1 MLESNKQRLRL
12 RVTGVVQGVGFRP
25 FVYNLAQR
33 HQLMGFVGNDS
44 AGVFIEVEGDATR
57 LQVFRVDLERFAPPL
72 AHIEKIISTTMAPQG
87 AETFTIVES
96 KTNLEGIT
104 LISPDL
110 CICDDCLQEL
120 LDPYNR
126 RYRYPFINCTNC
138 GPRFTITRQI
148 PYDRPNT
155 TMADFPLCD
164 ACTAEYHDPSNRRFH
179 AQPNACADCGP
190 QVRFIAGEV
199 GMSGENTFLA
209 AQSALCDGKI
219 LAVKGLGGMH
229 LACDATNYEAINR
242 LRKRKGRPA
251 KPFALMVCDLAE
263 ARRYA
268 IIDDEA
274 AKLLTSRERPIVL
287 LRKRDRISLAANIA
301 PHNPYIG
308 IMLPYTPLHYLLLH
322 ELGCPLIMTSGNYS
336 GEPMVIDNAT
346 ALQQLAPLVDAF
358 LLHNR
363 DIHVPCDDSV
373 LRVTQAQEYPIRRS
387 RGYAPF
393 PVKLPFDMPPILAV
407 GGELKNTFCLTRDN
421 YAFISQHIGDMG
433 NIETLTAFEQAFQHM
448 KALFRVEPQ
457 LIACDMHPN
466 YLTSRWAHKYS
477 QEKGLPLIKVQH
489 HHAHIAAVM
498 AEHGLDVEQQVIGI
512 CFDGTGYGTDMAIW
526 GGEIFVADYQQF
538 KRVRHLKYVP
548 LAGGDI
554 AVQKPYRMA
563 LTQLWAADINWDVD
577 LPCVVACPE
586 QEQMILHHQ
595 LTNNFNTVPTSS
607 IGRLFDAVAA
617 LIGVRQII
625 SYDAQAAI
633 ELESMA
639 TLVHETPYRFIYD
652 DDKLDP
658 KPMLQAI
665 IKDMRAGIP
674 ATIISGRFH
683 LAVADMILQVALEI
697 RSATCLNIVIL
708 SGGVFQNLLLLH
720 QSKTL
725 LFANGFDVLIHRCV
739 PANDGGIAI
748 GQASITYYRLSQ

>member
-33 HQLMGFVGNDS
+33 HQLAGFVGNDS
-44 AGVFIEVEGDATR
+44 EGVFIEVESGAVR
-57 LQVFRVDLERFAPPL
+57 LQAFCVDLERLAPPL
-72 AHIEKIISTTMAPQG
+72 AHIEKVISTVMTPQG

-120 LDPYNR
+120 LDPSNR

-164 ACTAEYHDPSNRRFH
+164 ACTTEYHDPSNRRFH

-190 QVRFIAGEV
+190 QARFVANGVAI
-199 GMSGENTFLA
+199 SGDKALLA
-209 AQSALCDGKI
+209 AQSALRAGTI
-219 LAVKGLGGMH
+219 LAVKGLGGFH

-242 LRKRKGRPA
+242 LRKRKGRLT
-251 KPFALMVCDLAE
+251 KPFALMVYDLTE

-268 IIDDEA
+268 IIDDE

-287 LRKRDRISLAANIA
+287 LRKRDGISLATNIA

-322 ELGCPLIMTSGNYS
+322 KLGYPLIMTSGNYS
-336 GEPMVIDNAT
+336 GEPMVTDNEA

-363 DIHVPCDDSV
+363 DIHVPCDDTV
-373 LRVTQAQEYPIRRS
+373 LRVVQAQEYPIRRS

-421 YAFISQHIGDMG
+421 YAFISQHIGDME
-433 NIETLTAFEQAFQHM
+433 NIETLIAFEKAFQHM

-466 YLTSRWAHKYS
+466 YLTSRWAHEYS
-477 QEKGLPLIKVQH
+477 QKQDLPLIKIQH
-489 HHAHIAAVM
+489 HHAHIASVM
-498 AEHGLDVEQQVIGI
+498 AEHGLDVEQQVIGV
-512 CFDGTGYGTDMAIW
+512 CFDGTGYGTDKAIW

-538 KRVRHLKYVP
+538 ERVAHLKYVP
-548 LAGGDI
+548 LAGGD
-554 AVQKPYRMA
+554 ASVQKPYRMA
-563 LTQLWAADINWDVD
+563 LTQLWAADMNWDVD
-577 LPCVVACPE
+577 LPCVGGCPE
-586 QEQMILHHQ
+586 QEQVILHHQ

-607 IGRLFDAVAA
+607 MGRLFDAVAA

-625 SYDAQAAI
+625 SYEAQAAI

-639 TLVHETPYRFIYD
+639 TLVHETPYRFTYD
-652 DDKLDP
+652 EGKIDP
-658 KPMLQAI
+658 KSMIQAI

-674 ATIISGRFH
+674 VTIISGRFH
-683 LAVADMILQVALEI
+683 LAVANMILQVALEI
-697 RSATCLNIVIL
+697 RSATCLNIVAL

-720 QSKTL
+720 QSKAL
-725 LFANGFDVLIHRCV
+725 LFANDFDVLIHRCV

-748 GQASITYYRLSQ
+748 GQASIAYHK